1 MISKN
6 TNENLR
12 DDNKGH
18 VFHNEEEVVDDSRA
32 IIADEELSPQLLKE
46 AYIKLVENY
55 EKLLD
60 DVKLLTRLSDKLQ
73 NKVQQQNDELRHS
86 KHNLEDIVKNR
97 TQDLNQ
103 AYSDLLNIN
112 KELDSFVYR
121 ASHDIRGPLTT
132 FLGLCLLAKMEV
144 TDSKALEYFEM
155 LHNTA
160 GRMDD
165 ILKRLLAINKLK
177 NITIEYEK
185 IDIKPLLEKIINE
198 AQQKESF
205 RSVKISINRLDDLKV
220 ASDRN
225 VLEII
230 LMQMIENA
238 VDSLMSS
245 PDERTQTEFIHLYLI
260 RQERNVCLFIKY
272 AGVVIPPEHWEKVFE
287 IFHRIHHRSDMTG
300 LRLYTAKLA
309 ADKVN
314 CQIKI
319 IESNQVQ
326 TIFEILLPLDIEI
339 AQDNSNKAT

>member
-1 MISKN
+1 MINKN

-18 VFHNEEEVVDDSRA
+18 VFHNEEEVVQESRA
-32 IIADEELSPQLLKE
+32 IIADDELSPQLLKE
-46 AYIKLVENY
+46 AYVKLVENY

-73 NKVQQQNDELRHS
+73 NKVQQQNDELRHA

-144 TDSKALEYFEM
+144 ADSKALEYFEM
-155 LHNTA
+155 LHDTA
-160 GRMDD
+160 RRMDD

-205 RSVKISINRLDDLKV
+205 RSVKISVSRLENLQV

-260 RQERNVCLFIKY
+260 HQEKHLCLFIKY
-272 AGVVIPPEHWEKVFE
+272 TGVIIPPEHWEKVFE
-287 IFHRIHHRSDMTG
+287 IFHRTHHRSDMTG

-326 TIFEILLPLDIEI
+326 TIFEVLLPLDIED
-339 AQDNSNKAT
+339 ARDNSNTTI